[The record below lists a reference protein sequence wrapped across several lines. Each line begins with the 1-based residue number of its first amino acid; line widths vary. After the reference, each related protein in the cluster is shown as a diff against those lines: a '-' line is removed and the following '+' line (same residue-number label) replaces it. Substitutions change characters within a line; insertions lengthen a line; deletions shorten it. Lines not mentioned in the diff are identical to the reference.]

1 MSFFGVLGSLAGS
14 LLGGIGQGAANYI
27 GSSKGLKDQYN
38 YNKLLQQQSYGY
50 TKTLQTNAQNWASK
64 MASTA
69 HQLEVADLKKA
80 GLNPILSATGG
91 SGASAPSAS
100 GGSVSAGSV
109 GLPDYDLGE
118 GFSTALQYRQQK
130 NLDKTADSQTWL
142 QRKQASLFGEQARNE
157 AERYDSIV
165 QDRQNARNLVNA
177 QVRDIE
183 NQIQNRDANTAAVVR
198 RYNTMNTADLMN
210 AFSNQTSSSAN
221 SYNARAN
228 YNRSYGIFGPLI
240 APLFDKDANSYFG
253 SMNPRGKIKP
263 NFTVNT
269 KPNVSLTIHKKP
281 K

>member
-50 TKTLQTNAQNWASK
+50 TKNLQTYAQNWSSK

-100 GGSVSAGSV
+100 GGSVGAGSV
-109 GLPDYDLGE
+109 GMPDYDLGE

-183 NQIQNRDANTAAVVR
+183 NQIQNRDANTAATIN
-198 RYNTMNTADLMN
+198 RYNTMNTADMMN
-210 AFSNQTSSSAN
+210 AVSNQVSSSA
-221 SYNARAN
+221 SSFNARAN
-228 YNRSYGIFGPLI
+228 YNRSYGIASGLI
-240 APLFDKDANSYFG
+240 APLFDRDSGSLFG
-253 SMNPRGKIKP
+253 ILNRKGKIKP
-263 NFTVNT
+263 N
-269 KPNVSLTIHKKP
+269 VSLSIHKKP